1 MAVWRCKHLNSATE
15 TEVVVRKPLKAKIT
29 KCYLVEVVGETV
41 SDYYDSEYV
50 FTTYQDA
57 KKCARQMEDKANNEV
72 EERNND

>member
-1 MAVWRCKHLNSATE
+1 M
-15 TEVVVRKPLKAKIT
+15 RKPLKVKIT

-57 KKCARQMEDKANNEV
+57 KKLARQMEEKANKKNE
-72 EERNND
+72 EKH